1 MATDWAAR
9 VERTCARELD
19 AKQLRIEVLR
29 DLAVAV
35 AFDAHLWALTDPV
48 TRVATS
54 PVATVPGLNWPR
66 LPELI
71 RTRYLSRT
79 LHWTVLLDE
88 HRLVDTL
95 CRATGGDLSRSLFW
109 REFQRELGVTDVAL
123 AVLADRFGCWAV
135 LDLWRFSP
143 HPPFR
148 PDEVARLAE
157 LAPILTTALRRC
169 EARSF
174 TDSAPAGSVGAA
186 VVMLGPDLHM
196 RGQTA
201 DAQAQLY
208 RLNPPDPQPDGT
220 DADVPAIPAAA
231 YNVAAQLIARE
242 QRVDDA
248 PARSRVHLGL
258 PRWVTLKAD
267 RIAGAGP
274 RAQRDIVVTI
284 EESGVADRR
293 DLFSRCHGL
302 TRREDE
308 LLAELLQGKDTH
320 AIAAALFLSE
330 HTVNDHVKAIL
341 AKTGCANRQVLL
353 SRVAG

>member
-1 MATDWAAR
+1 MATDWAVR

-95 CRATGGDLSRSLFW
+95 CGATGGDLSRSLFW

-123 AVLADRFGCWAV
+123 MVLADRFGCWAA

-148 PDEVARLAE
+148 PTRWLGS
-157 LAPILTTALRRC
+157 PSSRRSSPP
-169 EARSF
+169 RY
-174 TDSAPAGSVGAA
+174 AA
-186 VVMLGPDLHM
+186 VRHAVSLTARQ
-196 RGQTA
+196 RG
-201 DAQAQLY
+201 
-208 RLNPPDPQPDGT
+208 RWG
-220 DADVPAIPAAA
+220 
-231 YNVAAQLIARE
+231 R
-242 QRVDDA
+242 
-248 PARSRVHLGL
+248 RS
-258 PRWVTLKAD
+258 
-267 RIAGAGP
+267 
-274 RAQRDIVVTI
+274 
-284 EESGVADRR
+284 
-293 DLFSRCHGL
+293 
-302 TRREDE
+302 
-308 LLAELLQGKDTH
+308 
-320 AIAAALFLSE
+320 
-330 HTVNDHVKAIL
+330 
-341 AKTGCANRQVLL
+341 
-353 SRVAG
+353 